1 MEIIRIIQKVGKQI
15 KRNLIEKEWSDKF
28 EALIVFHSIIF
39 YKQRLHSLAQVKP
52 IDKSKSTY
60 WWK

>member
-1 MEIIRIIQKVGKQI
+1 MERIRIIQKVGKQI
-15 KRNLIEKEWSDKF
+15 NLIEKEWSEKF
-28 EALIVFHSIIF
+28 EALIVLHSSIF
-39 YKQRLHSLAQVKP
+39 YKQWLHSLAQVKP